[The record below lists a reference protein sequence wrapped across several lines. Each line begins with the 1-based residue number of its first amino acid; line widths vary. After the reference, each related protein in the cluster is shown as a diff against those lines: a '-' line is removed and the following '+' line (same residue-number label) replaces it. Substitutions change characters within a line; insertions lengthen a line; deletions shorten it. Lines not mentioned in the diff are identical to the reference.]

1 MSTSTALATGS
12 PTTGRTKAAMVS
24 LVGGAVAIALG
35 RLMTTT
41 GGDPAQRL
49 HDAAGQDARLTASML
64 LAIFGFAGL
73 LVGLLGVAAHVRG
86 RGSVLAT
93 VGAGLAVVGC
103 VAFSVL
109 VSVDA
114 TTVAATHV
122 DQAPAMQSLL
132 HELDTSP
139 AILGLTPFAVL
150 GYIVGPF
157 LVALAGSRAG
167 FVPRWLPFAVL
178 GCLLLQPVGLA
189 LGGPS
194 LARVVDSVFQLVLVG
209 LVLVLARA
217 TLGAATRAT
226 TGLTVPGRQP
236 GTVAKV

>member
-1 MSTSTALATGS
+1 MSTPTAPATGS

-64 LAIFGFAGL
+64 LAIVGFAGL
-73 LVGLLGVAAHVRG
+73 LAGLLAVAAHVRG
-86 RGSVLAT
+86 RGSTLAT
-93 VGAGLAVVGC
+93 VGAGLAVIGC
-103 VAFSVL
+103 VAFPVL

-122 DQAPAMQSLL
+122 DQAPAMQALL
-132 HELDTSP
+132 HELDMSP
-139 AILGLTPFAVL
+139 TILALTPFAVL

-167 FVPRWLPFAVL
+167 FVPWWLPFGVL

-194 LARVVDSVFQLVLVG
+194 LARVVDSVFQLVLIG

-217 TLGAATRAT
+217 TLAAATRT
-226 TGLTVPGRQP
+226 TARLTTPAGQP
-236 GTVAKV
+236 DAVANV

>member
-1 MSTSTALATGS
+1 MSTPTASATGS
-12 PTTGRTKAAMVS
+12 PTPGRTKAAMVS
-24 LVGGAVAIALG
+24 LVGGAVAIALA
-35 RLMTTT
+35 RLMTTA

-49 HDAAGQDARLTASML
+49 HDAAGQDARLTAGML
-64 LAIFGFAGL
+64 LGIFGFAGL
-73 LVGLLGVAAHVRG
+73 LVGLLGVVARVRG

-93 VGAGLAVVGC
+93 VGGGLVVIGC
-103 VAFSVL
+103 VGFAVL

-132 HELDTSP
+132 HRLDLSP
-139 AILGLTPFAVL
+139 TILALTPFAIL
-150 GYIVGPF
+150 GYMVGPF

-178 GCLLLQPVGLA
+178 ACLVLQPVGVA

-194 LARVVDSVFQLVLVG
+194 LARVVDSVFQLVLIG
-209 LVLVLARA
+209 LMVVLARA
-217 TLGAATRAT
+217 TLGVAA
-226 TGLTVPGRQP
+226 PGAP
-236 GTVAKV
+236 LGDGVGAPAPLNA

>member
-1 MSTSTALATGS
+1 MTTAAETGS
-12 PTTGRTKAAMVS
+12 PTVGRTKAAMAA

-35 RLMTTT
+35 RLMTTA

-49 HDAAGQDARLTASML
+49 SDATGQDARLTASML
-64 LAIFGFAGL
+64 LAILGFAGL
-73 LVGLLGVAAHVRG
+73 LAGLLGVTAQVRG

-93 VGAGLAVVGC
+93 VGAGLAIVGC

-122 DQAPAMQSLL
+122 GQTSAMQGLL
-132 HELDTSP
+132 HQLDQSP
-139 AILGLTPFAVL
+139 TLMALTPFAML
-150 GYIVGPF
+150 GYLVGPF
-157 LVALAGSRAG
+157 LVTLAASRAG

-178 GCLLLQPVGLA
+178 GCLVLQPVAVG

-194 LARVVDSVFQLVLVG
+194 LARVVDSAFQLVLVG

-217 TLGAATRAT
+217 TLGAAAT
-226 TGLTVPGRQP
+226 ARPANPQPVQQP
-236 GTVAKV
+236 GTVANV